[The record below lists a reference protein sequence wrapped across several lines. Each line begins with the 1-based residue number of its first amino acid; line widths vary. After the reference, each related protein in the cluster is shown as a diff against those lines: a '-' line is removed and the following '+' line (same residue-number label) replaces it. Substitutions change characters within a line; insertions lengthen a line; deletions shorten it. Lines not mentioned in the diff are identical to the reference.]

1 MKPLV
6 LMIEDDP
13 QIRRFLR
20 AALAAENYQFHEALT
35 AEEGIAQAA
44 ARQPDLVLLDLGLP
58 DRDGLEVIR
67 GIRLWSQMPIVV
79 LSARGQEKDKIAAL
93 DLGADD
99 YVAKPFAVG
108 ELPARIRA
116 ALRRAAPVAADGSD
130 TVIRFGDVQ
139 ADFEK
144 RVITVAG
151 EEIHLTPNEYK
162 LLQVLIK
169 HAGRVVT
176 QRQLLNEVWG
186 PQHTEQSQY
195 LRVYMAQ
202 LRRKLER
209 DPARPRYLQ
218 TEPGVGYRLSLD
230 SSVPPPGPPSGLPSS
245 CRSESLPDS
254 KEHDTARCHHA
265 RRNASPVVPLIII
278 IGSARRGVRS
288 FIFKFSSTSSSRF
301 WQVSWPAS
309 DFTPR
314 PDNVKV
320 LSWDQLFHRR
330 RFVICT
336 SIKRASSSRV
346 QSRNFAHPFAGPRN
360 RRYSRSCIW
369 PIASTGSRN
378 KSALSRRSPFI
389 RCKGIRLFTDQRF
402 TASFRI
408 CSAGR
413 LSKSR

>member
-20 AALAAENYQFHEALT
+20 AALAAEDYQFHEALT

-108 ELPARIRA
+108 ELLARIRA
-116 ALRRAAPVAADGSD
+116 ALRRAAPLAADGAD
-130 TVIRFGDVQ
+130 TVIRFGTVQ

-144 RVITVAG
+144 RVITVGG
-151 EEIHLTPNEYK
+151 EEVHLTPNEYK

-195 LRVYMAQ
+195 LRVYVAQ

-218 TEPGVGYRLSLD
+218 TEPGVGYRLILD
-230 SSVPPPGPPSGLPSS
+230 S
-245 CRSESLPDS
+245 
-254 KEHDTARCHHA
+254 
-265 RRNASPVVPLIII
+265 
-278 IGSARRGVRS
+278 
-288 FIFKFSSTSSSRF
+288 
-301 WQVSWPAS
+301 
-309 DFTPR
+309 
-314 PDNVKV
+314 
-320 LSWDQLFHRR
+320 
-330 RFVICT
+330 
-336 SIKRASSSRV
+336 
-346 QSRNFAHPFAGPRN
+346 
-360 RRYSRSCIW
+360 
-369 PIASTGSRN
+369 
-378 KSALSRRSPFI
+378 
-389 RCKGIRLFTDQRF
+389 
-402 TASFRI
+402 
-408 CSAGR
+408 
-413 LSKSR
+413 

>member
-20 AALAAENYQFHEALT
+20 AALAAEDYKFHEALT

-108 ELPARIRA
+108 ELLARIRA

-151 EEIHLTPNEYK
+151 EEVHLTPNEYK

-195 LRVYMAQ
+195 LRVYVAQ
-202 LRRKLER
+202 LRHKLER

-230 SSVPPPGPPSGLPSS
+230 S
-245 CRSESLPDS
+245 
-254 KEHDTARCHHA
+254 
-265 RRNASPVVPLIII
+265 
-278 IGSARRGVRS
+278 
-288 FIFKFSSTSSSRF
+288 
-301 WQVSWPAS
+301 
-309 DFTPR
+309 
-314 PDNVKV
+314 
-320 LSWDQLFHRR
+320 
-330 RFVICT
+330 
-336 SIKRASSSRV
+336 
-346 QSRNFAHPFAGPRN
+346 
-360 RRYSRSCIW
+360 
-369 PIASTGSRN
+369 
-378 KSALSRRSPFI
+378 
-389 RCKGIRLFTDQRF
+389 
-402 TASFRI
+402 
-408 CSAGR
+408 
-413 LSKSR
+413 

>member
-20 AALAAENYQFHEALT
+20 AALAAEDYQFHEALT

-44 ARQPDLVLLDLGLP
+44 ARHPDLVLLDLGLP

-108 ELPARIRA
+108 ELLARIRA
-116 ALRRAAPVAADGSD
+116 ALRRAAPLAADGAD
-130 TVIRFGDVQ
+130 AVIRFGTVQ

-144 RVITVAG
+144 RVITVGG
-151 EEIHLTPNEYK
+151 EEVHLTPNEYK

-195 LRVYMAQ
+195 LRVYVAQ

-218 TEPGVGYRLSLD
+218 TEPGVGYRLILD
-230 SSVPPPGPPSGLPSS
+230 S
-245 CRSESLPDS
+245 
-254 KEHDTARCHHA
+254 
-265 RRNASPVVPLIII
+265 
-278 IGSARRGVRS
+278 
-288 FIFKFSSTSSSRF
+288 
-301 WQVSWPAS
+301 
-309 DFTPR
+309 
-314 PDNVKV
+314 
-320 LSWDQLFHRR
+320 
-330 RFVICT
+330 
-336 SIKRASSSRV
+336 
-346 QSRNFAHPFAGPRN
+346 
-360 RRYSRSCIW
+360 
-369 PIASTGSRN
+369 
-378 KSALSRRSPFI
+378 
-389 RCKGIRLFTDQRF
+389 
-402 TASFRI
+402 
-408 CSAGR
+408 
-413 LSKSR
+413 